1 MIRQRNGG
9 ILLVRSYRSCCCQGG
24 SWRLLNAVPNSLR
37 GCLLIVVLVKKVF
50 SLLELLDEV
59 AGGMRLSGFSRLGRF
74 LVHDN
79 CLRKEKNFICKALD
93 AWLAR
98 TASTI
103 AWLGGTQ
110 ISSKKDK
117 SDTYW
122 VNTLTFK
129 LYNIYGPLRKIEFH
143 ADCTQFVVNRGTQF
157 AVKDHIWCKAWPS
170 TWYCF

>member
-74 LVHDN
+74 LVHN
-79 CLRKEKNFICKALD
+79 SCLRKEKNFICKALD
-93 AWLAR
+93 ACLAR

-103 AWLGGTQ
+103 AWLVARKTKVTHIGLTRWR
-110 ISSKKDK
+110 SSFT
-117 SDTYW
+117 TY
-122 VNTLTFK
+122 
-129 LYNIYGPLRKIEFH
+129 IYGPLRKIEFH